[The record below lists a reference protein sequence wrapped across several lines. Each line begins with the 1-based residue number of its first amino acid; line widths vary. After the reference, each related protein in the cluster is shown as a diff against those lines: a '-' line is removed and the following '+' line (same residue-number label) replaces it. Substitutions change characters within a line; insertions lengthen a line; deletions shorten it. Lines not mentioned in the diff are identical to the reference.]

1 MKPVSI
7 LLVVSLA
14 ATSIYGCA
22 PVVVGG
28 AVAGGSALHDRRSV
42 GTFVDDQGIEMK
54 ARLAIHDNREL
65 SEQVHVSVTSFNGVV
80 LLTGQAPTET
90 LRQQVQDIV
99 AGVENVRL
107 VHNEISIA
115 APNSMMTRSSD
126 TLITAKVKTALFN
139 IKGIEDFDPTR
150 VKVVTEDG
158 VVYLMG
164 LVHRREADAVT
175 DQARQVSGAMKI
187 VKVFEYLD

>member
-7 LLVVSLA
+7 LLLTCLAVS
-14 ATSIYGCA
+14 TFTGCA

-28 AVAGGSALHDRRSV
+28 AAAGGAALHSRRTV
-42 GTFVDDQGIEMK
+42 GTFVDDQAIELK
-54 ARLAIHDNREL
+54 ARLAILENKEL
-65 SEQVHVSVTSFNGVV
+65 SSQVHASVTSYNGVL

-90 LRQQVQDIV
+90 LRQQVQDI
-99 AGVENVRL
+99 AARTEKVRV
-107 VHNEISIA
+107 VHNEMSVA
-115 APNSMMTRSSD
+115 APNSMITRSSD

-158 VVYLMG
+158 IVYLMG
-164 LVHRREADAVT
+164 LVYRNEADAVV
-175 DQARQVSGAMKI
+175 DQARQVGGAMKI

>member
-7 LLVVSLA
+7 LLLISLA
-14 ATSIYGCA
+14 VATTSGCA

-28 AVAGGSALHDRRSV
+28 AAAGGAALHDRRTV
-42 GTFVDDQGIEMK
+42 GTVVDDQGIELK
-54 ARLAIHDNREL
+54 ARLAILENKEL
-65 SEQVHVSVTSFNGVV
+65 SSQIHVSVTSFNGVV

-90 LRQQVQDIV
+90 LRQQAQDIV
-99 AGVENVRL
+99 AGTDKVRM
-107 VHNEISIA
+107 VHNEMSIA
-115 APNSMMTRSSD
+115 APNSLMTRSSD

-139 IKGIEDFDPTR
+139 IKGLEGFDPTR

-158 VVYLMG
+158 IVYLMG
-164 LVHRREADAVT
+164 LLYRHEADAVA
-175 DQARQVSGAMKI
+175 DQARQVGGAKKV

>member
-1 MKPVSI
+1 MKPAST
-7 LLVVSLA
+7 LLLISLA
-14 ATSIYGCA
+14 ATSFYGCA

-28 AVAGGSALHDRRSV
+28 AAAGGAALHSRRTV
-42 GTFVDDQGIEMK
+42 GTFVDDQAIELK
-54 ARLAIHDNREL
+54 ARLAILENKDLN
-65 SEQVHVSVTSFNGVV
+65 SQVHASVTSFNGVV

-99 AGVENVRL
+99 AGTDKVRM
-107 VHNEISIA
+107 VHNELAIA
-115 APNSMMTRSSD
+115 APNSLMTRSND
-126 TLITAKVKTALFN
+126 TLITAKVKAALFN
-139 IKGIEDFDPTR
+139 IKGVEDFDPTR

-164 LVHRREADAVT
+164 LLYHREADAVS
-175 DQARQVSGAMKI
+175 DQARQVGGAEKI